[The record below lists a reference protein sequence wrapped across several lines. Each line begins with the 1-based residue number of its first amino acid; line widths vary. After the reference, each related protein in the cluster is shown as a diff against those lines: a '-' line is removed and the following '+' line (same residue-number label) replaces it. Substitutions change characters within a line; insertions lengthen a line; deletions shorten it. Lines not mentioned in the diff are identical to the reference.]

1 MDHPQ
6 KIELIQ
12 QLNFIEILDHFQMKF
27 VEMDIEKID
36 EDAIKEEEEFFRIM
50 AGSIN
55 RLG

>member
-1 MDHPQ
+1 
-6 KIELIQ
+6 
-12 QLNFIEILDHFQMKF
+12 MKF

-55 RLG
+55 RLGQWALELHGNAANILANEGMV